1 MQRKGRSL
9 SRPTAQR
16 WKRGFDRSMSAEVS
30 ILLVTYRCREAAR
43 ACLASIGPSTS
54 GVDYEVVVVDNAS
67 GDGTVEMV
75 RTEFPSARLVASDE
89 NLGFAAGVNRAAAEA
104 SGDYLLLLNPDTV
117 VHECA
122 VANLLAFA
130 RAHPEHGVYGGR
142 TLDPDGRVNPG
153 SCWGAPSLWSLVC
166 FATALSTAFKGNKV
180 FDPESL
186 GGWQRDTA
194 REVDI
199 VTGCL
204 LLVSR
209 ALWQELGGFDTR
221 FFMYGEDADLSMRVR
236 ALGYRPAITP
246 DAVVTHEIG
255 VSSATR
261 EDKLL
266 LLFRGKATLL
276 RKHWGPVR
284 RPLGIRL
291 LVTGVG
297 VRALLASVLGR
308 VRAAGGRRVSFWPEV
323 WRARRA
329 WVQGYGEPDSAEPE
343 SPSLRPERVSP

>member
-1 MQRKGRSL
+1 
-9 SRPTAQR
+9 
-16 WKRGFDRSMSAEVS
+16 MSVEVS

-43 ACLASIGPSTS
+43 ACLASIAETTS
-54 GVDYEVVVVDNAS
+54 GVDYEVVLVDNAS

-75 RTEFPSARLVASDE
+75 SAEFPSVRLVASDE

-104 SGDYLLLLNPDTV
+104 SGDHLLLLNPDTV
-117 VHECA
+117 VHESA
-122 VANLLAFA
+122 VQNLLTFA
-130 RAHPEHGVYGGR
+130 RGHPEHGVYGGR

-153 SCWGAPSLWSLVC
+153 SCWGAPSLWSLLC
-166 FATALSTAFKGNKV
+166 FATALSTAFKGNAL

-186 GGWQRDTA
+186 GGWQRDTV

-204 LLVSR
+204 LLVPR
-209 ALWQELGGFDTR
+209 ALWEELGGFDTR
-221 FFMYGEDADLSMRVR
+221 FFMYGEDADLTMRAR
-236 ALGYRPAITP
+236 ALGFRPAITP

-276 RKHWGPVR
+276 RKHWGPLR
-284 RPLGIRL
+284 SGLGIRL
-291 LVTGVG
+291 LVAGAG
-297 VRALLASVLGR
+297 LRALEAALLGR
-308 VRAAGGRRVSFWPEV
+308 VRASSGRRASFWPGV
-323 WRARRA
+323 WKARSD
-329 WVQGYGEPDSAEPE
+329 WVQGYREASPGPDGAA
-343 SPSLRPERVSP
+343 LYPERVSP